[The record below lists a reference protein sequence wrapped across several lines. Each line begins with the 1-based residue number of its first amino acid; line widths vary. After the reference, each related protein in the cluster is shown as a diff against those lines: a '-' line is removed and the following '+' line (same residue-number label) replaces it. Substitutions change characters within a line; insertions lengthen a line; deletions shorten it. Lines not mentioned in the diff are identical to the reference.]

1 MQLTF
6 RWIKARVMIYAT
18 EDKERVTEMFSE
30 LVGTDEYK
38 EDLVEGELGNI
49 TVILEATLTKQ
60 KEFDRL
66 FGKFELENVEWILTE
81 IEDRINDECTFFLRL
96 DKQEAMSASYVI
108 GRGGDVISL
117 TCKVASYP
125 AKRELAID
133 NLREYLNSLNRSP
146 QELP

>member
-18 EDKERVTEMFSE
+18 EDRERVTKMFSE

-60 KEFDRL
+60 KEFDHL
-66 FGKFELENVEWILTE
+66 FGKFELEDVEWILTE
-81 IEDRINDECTFFLRL
+81 VEDRIDEECTFYLRL
-96 DKQEAMSASYVI
+96 DKQEAMSESYVI
-108 GRGGDVISL
+108 GSGGDVISL

-133 NLREYLNSLNRSP
+133 ILKEYLNSLNRSP

>member
-1 MQLTF
+1 MQPTF

-18 EDKERVTEMFSE
+18 EDRERVTEMFSE
-30 LVGTDEYK
+30 LVGTDDYK

-66 FGKFELENVEWILTE
+66 FGKFEPENIEWIISE
-81 IEDRINDECTFFLRL
+81 IDDRIDEECTFFLRL

-108 GRGGDVISL
+108 GRGGDVISF

-125 AKRELAID
+125 AKRELAI
-133 NLREYLNSLNRSP
+133 NILREYLKSLNQSS

>member
-1 MQLTF
+1 MQPTF

-18 EDKERVTEMFSE
+18 EDRERVTEMFSE

-38 EDLVEGELGNI
+38 EDQAEGEFGNI

-60 KEFDRL
+60 KEFDYL
-66 FGKFELENVEWILTE
+66 FGKFEPEDLEWILTE
-81 IEDRINDECTFFLRL
+81 MEDRIDENCSFFLRL
-96 DKQEAMSASYVI
+96 DKQEAMSESYVI

-133 NLREYLNSLNRSP
+133 ILKEYLKSLNRSP